1 MCLVIPSVTQSF
13 HLLHTGLDSI
23 TLVQSG
29 IQNGSPLNNIIDS
42 DHHVIV
48 DCTHITLKS
57 NSGVTGHLC
66 ILNNKFTCT
75 DYLDKYSLLCTL
87 PS

>member
-1 MCLVIPSVTQSF
+1 MCLCIPSVAQSF
-13 HLLHTGLDSI
+13 HLLHTGLNSI

-42 DHHVIV
+42 DHRVMV

-66 ILNNKFTCT
+66 ILNNNFTCT
-75 DYLDKYSLLCTL
+75 D
-87 PS
+87 